1 MTDSMSL
8 PPAMSQRAREFT
20 GPPVPARPAATVVLL
35 QPHGDTFQV
44 YVLRRAAT
52 MTFGGLYAFPGG
64 VVDPSDRPATIR
76 TDWPARLGLPTAEA
90 HAVVGAAARELFEET
105 GVLLASPRS
114 EPDRTVT
121 TTDTDD
127 WESDR
132 AAVASRTL
140 SMTDLLAS
148 RDLLLR
154 DDLLLPWS
162 RWITPEFEPRRYD
175 TWFFAALLPEAQSTR
190 DVSGEA
196 STTAW
201 IPPSDTSLPMLPPTR
216 RTLAEI
222 ATHKT
227 IPEVVAASTHRD
239 AATPLTPRI
248 AIAPNGEVQF
258 QLPDPVRPPKAP
270 PRPRKAGAA
279 QGRPA
284 TAGPNAMVTDDP
296 PASSPAPSRPI
307 APSPRSPRRPGR
319 PVAQV
324 APSPRS
330 PRAHICWP
338 GYK

>member
-35 QPHGDTFQV
+35 RPHDDTFQV

-64 VVDPSDRPATIR
+64 AVDPSDRPTTIR
-76 TDWPARLGLPTAEA
+76 TDWPDRLGVPPAEA

-105 GVLLASPRS
+105 GVLLAGPRS
-114 EPDRTVT
+114 EPDRTIAA
-121 TTDTDD
+121 TDSPE
-127 WESDR
+127 WEADR
-132 AAVASRTL
+132 AAVQARTL
-140 SMTDLLAS
+140 SMTDLLA
-148 RDLLLR
+148 RHDLRLR

-175 TWFFAALLPEAQSTR
+175 TWFFAALLPESQATR

-201 IPPSDTSLPMLPPTR
+201 IPPTETTLPMLPPTR

-222 ATHKT
+222 AAHPT

-248 AIAPNGEVQF
+248 VITPDGKAQL
-258 QLPDPVRPPKAP
+258 QLP
-270 PRPRKAGAA
+270 
-279 QGRPA
+279 
-284 TAGPNAMVTDDP
+284 
-296 PASSPAPSRPI
+296 
-307 APSPRSPRRPGR
+307 
-319 PVAQV
+319 
-324 APSPRS
+324 
-330 PRAHICWP
+330 
-338 GYK
+338 